1 MVSIILQ
8 SHVTGPSLRAP
19 ASSYRHFIPHP
30 QVLNMIRVLESICG
44 RGGHNEECR
53 KNRNRKSEH
62 NTRVVLFSLLLCLKL
77 FTKKCFSVKMKGASQ
92 FLPYFLIPFLSHL
105 LLVKYTLKKGR
116 RKEKKTKEIRE
127 LF

>member
-8 SHVTGPSLRAP
+8 SHVAGPSFRAP
-19 ASSYRHFIPHP
+19 GLSYRHFIPHP
-30 QVLNMIRVLESICG
+30 QVLKVIRVLQSICG

-77 FTKKCFSVKMKGASQ
+77 FTEMLFCEDEKCITVPSILPDPFSVSSATCKV
-92 FLPYFLIPFLSHL
+92 Y
-105 LLVKYTLKKGR
+105 LKKR
-116 RKEKKTKEIRE
+116 EKKRKEN
-127 LF
+127 